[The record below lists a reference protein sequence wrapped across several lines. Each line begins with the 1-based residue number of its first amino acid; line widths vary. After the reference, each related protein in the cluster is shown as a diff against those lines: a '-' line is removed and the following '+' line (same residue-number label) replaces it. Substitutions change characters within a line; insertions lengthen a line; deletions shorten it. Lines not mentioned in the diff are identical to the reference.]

1 VPVAAQNIDVAAT
14 LQEARTHATINNLD
28 ASLPHYEMLIR
39 ANAALDDV
47 VDDLAKLSEKFKTSP
62 AVHRVLGD
70 TLMRQGKLQAAL
82 DTYRKALNQL

>member
-1 VPVAAQNIDVAAT
+1 MAAT
-14 LQEARTHATINNLD
+14 LRDARAHATGNNLD
-28 ASLPHYEMLIR
+28 ESLPHYERLIR
-39 ANAALDDV
+39 ANAVLDDV
-47 VDDLAKLSEKFKTSP
+47 VDDLTKLVDKFKTNP